1 MQLFYCKETA
11 NFTDADHISSTHFSI
26 KHHLDW
32 LVEISTFGTQHF
44 LYPVSH

>member
-32 LVEISTFGTQHF
+32 LVEISTFGIQHF